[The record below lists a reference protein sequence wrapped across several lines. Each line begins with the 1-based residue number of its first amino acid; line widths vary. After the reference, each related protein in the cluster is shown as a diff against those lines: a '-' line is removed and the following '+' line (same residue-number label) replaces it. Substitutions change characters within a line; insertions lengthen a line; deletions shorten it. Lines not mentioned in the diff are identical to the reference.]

1 MLMRPCMLCA
11 MMHSAEP
18 LRIYQRLVYA
28 SPRYVCISAFMFL
41 IDLAQD
47 VHHVIMNGMACHS
60 NT

>member
-1 MLMRPCMLCA
+1 MPCA

-18 LRIYQRLVYA
+18 LRIYQRRVYA